1 MLTCHNQTL
10 RLALNRCTSVKLR
23 IDDITA
29 EGREVSFAEPEQEIN
44 RTLGRGALHEY
55 LVKAPLQVSLSYYRA
70 GSEIF
75 ISGTVDAATTAA
87 CSRCAEEFDLPSRR
101 RFRYVL
107 APKVMSDENDF
118 ALRAEDLEFSF
129 YQGDEIDLTPLIR
142 EQVLLELAERP
153 LCREECRGLCPQC
166 GENLN
171 EGDCG
176 CIISGPDPRL
186 AVLRSLKVGR

>member
-1 MLTCHNQTL
+1 
-10 RLALNRCTSVKLR
+10 VKLR

-29 EGREVSFAEPEQEIN
+29 EEREVSFAEPEQEIN
-44 RTLGRGALHEY
+44 RMLARGAVCEY
-55 LVKAPLQVSLSYYRA
+55 FIKAPLQISLSYYRA

-75 ISGTVDAATTAA
+75 VSGTLDAATRAA
-87 CSRCAEEFDLPSRR
+87 CSRCVEEFDLPSHR

-107 APKVMSDENDF
+107 APMAMDDGKDF
-118 ALRAEDLEFSF
+118 ALKAEDLEFSF

-142 EQVLLELAERP
+142 EQVLLALAERP

-166 GENLN
+166 GANLN

-176 CIISGPDPRL
+176 CVIGGLDPRL
-186 AVLRSLKVGR
+186 AVLWNLKVGR

>member
-1 MLTCHNQTL
+1 MTCHNLTL
-10 RLALNRCTSVKLR
+10 RLALNRCASVKLR

-29 EGREVSFAEPEQEIN
+29 EEREVSFAEPEQEIN
-44 RTLGRGALHEY
+44 RALARGALREY
-55 LVKAPLQVSLSYYRA
+55 FIKAPLQVSLSYYRA

-75 ISGTVDAATTAA
+75 VGGTFDAATTAA
-87 CSRCAEEFDLPSRR
+87 CSRCAEEFDLPSHR

-107 APKVMSDENDF
+107 APKAMSDENDL

-142 EQVLLELAERP
+142 EQVLLALAERP

-166 GENLN
+166 GANLN

-176 CIISGPDPRL
+176 CSIGGFDPRL
-186 AVLRSLKVGR
+186 AVLRNLKVSR

>member
-1 MLTCHNQTL
+1 
-10 RLALNRCTSVKLR
+10 VKLR

-44 RTLGRGALHEY
+44 RTLARGALHDY
-55 LVKAPLQVSLSYYRA
+55 FVKAPLWVSLSYYRA
-70 GSEIF
+70 GTEIF
-75 ISGTVDAATTAA
+75 VSGTLEAATTAA
-87 CSRCAEEFDLPSRR
+87 CSRCAEDFDRHSHR

-107 APKVMSDENDF
+107 ASKAMSDENDF

-129 YQGDEIDLTPLIR
+129 YQGEEIDFTPLIR
-142 EQVLLELAERP
+142 EQVLLALAERP

-166 GENLN
+166 GANLN

-176 CIISGPDPRL
+176 CIIRGPDPRL
-186 AVLRSLKVGR
+186 AVLRNLKVSR